1 MHAAKYR
8 LNKHLTIKFREDK
21 SLSNQALLPVLY
33 LACWQ
38 EYCYCAKDGFIR
50 LKNIHILNSFNR
62 QFVKRGFKSLLFFR
76 KADTILTNKAALSI
90 ENCLKLQ
97 GYQKSPMTE
106 EAILKGCLQNNAVAQ
121 KELYNRYSPK
131 MLAVC
136 YRFAHNRE
144 DAEDMLQEGFI
155 KVFSQIHTF
164 RNQGAFEGWVRR
176 IIVHTCINNLKKN
189 KKFNESVDLI
199 HATAMQ
205 VREESVPS
213 IVQAKQVVECIRILP
228 IGYRTVLNL
237 YAIEGYSHREIG
249 DMLDIEESTSRSQ
262 YTRAKQML
270 EDILIK
276 KKILQQPIKK
286 MDPVTAFGR

>member
-1 MHAAKYR
+1 
-8 LNKHLTIKFREDK
+8 
-21 SLSNQALLPVLY
+21 
-33 LACWQ
+33 
-38 EYCYCAKDGFIR
+38 
-50 LKNIHILNSFNR
+50 
-62 QFVKRGFKSLLFFR
+62 
-76 KADTILTNKAALSI
+76 
-90 ENCLKLQ
+90 
-97 GYQKSPMTE
+97 MTE
-106 EAILKGCLQNNAVAQ
+106 EAILQGCLRNDASAQ
-121 KELYNRYSPK
+121 KELYNRFSPK

-136 YRFAHNRE
+136 YRFGHSRE

-189 KKFNESVDLI
+189 KKFNESVDII
-199 HATAMQ
+199 HATTLH

-213 IVQAKQVVECIRILP
+213 IVQAKQVVECIRLLP

-237 YAIEGYSHREIG
+237 YAIEGYSHKEIA

-276 KKILQQPIKK
+276 KKILQKATPK
-286 MDPVTAFGR
+286 TGFFAAFGR

>member
-1 MHAAKYR
+1 
-8 LNKHLTIKFREDK
+8 
-21 SLSNQALLPVLY
+21 
-33 LACWQ
+33 
-38 EYCYCAKDGFIR
+38 
-50 LKNIHILNSFNR
+50 
-62 QFVKRGFKSLLFFR
+62 
-76 KADTILTNKAALSI
+76 
-90 ENCLKLQ
+90 
-97 GYQKSPMTE
+97 MTE
-106 EAILKGCLQNNAVAQ
+106 EAILQGCLRNEANAQ
-121 KELYNRYSPK
+121 RELYNRYSPK

-155 KVFSQIHTF
+155 KVFSQMHTF
-164 RNQGAFEGWVRR
+164 QNKGAFEGWIRR

-189 KKFNESVDLI
+189 KRFNESLDIV
-199 HATAMQ
+199 HAHGIQ

-237 YAIEGYSHREIG
+237 YAIEGYSHKEIS

-276 KKILQQPIKK
+276 KKILNQPKEK
-286 MDPVTAFGR
+286 TERLAAAR